1 RHLIGEWTPD
11 FHAAQPRLGIEV
23 LDVEVEYVGK
33 GAGLAARCGRRHCQ
47 DVLRTTG
54 KLPGGHRETAG
65 AQVAVEFLV
74 GLCRDFGKAMA
85 RPKWRSMYQIAL
97 VTGRHKMAPHGQP
110 SYGALRGPSLDRRCA
125 FGRSP
130 QIARAWRHRPRGRR
144 G

>member
-1 RHLIGEWTPD
+1 MDFRIYAEIDRWQAARLSVNCISRIRHLIGEWKPD

-23 LDVEVEYVGK
+23 LAVEVEHVGE
-33 GAGLAARCGRRHCQ
+33 GAGLATRCGRRHCQ

-74 GLCRDFGKAMA
+74 DLCRDFGKAMA

-97 VTGRHKMAPHGQP
+97 VTGCHEMASWAVILLHP
-110 SYGALRGPSLDRRCA
+110 S
-125 FGRSP
+125 
-130 QIARAWRHRPRGRR
+130 RPVT
-144 G
+144 